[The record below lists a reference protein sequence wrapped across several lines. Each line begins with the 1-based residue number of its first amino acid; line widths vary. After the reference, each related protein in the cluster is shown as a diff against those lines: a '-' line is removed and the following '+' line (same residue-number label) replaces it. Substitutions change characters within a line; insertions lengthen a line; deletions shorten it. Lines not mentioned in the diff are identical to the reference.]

1 MSKRLK
7 KKISIMFAVE
17 IICVVLLGIFLTV
30 LQTDLSTKGQYK
42 DTKEKIQQMQGIID
56 NADEAAA
63 QNTVSYDV
71 VYKAKADTV
80 AYMVKKKADF
90 SYDGDKMRELADTMN
105 VTNIFILDKE
115 GKQLASSGS
124 TLADFTYDRYNQLR
138 SVFETGE
145 PSEAFEVKI
154 GEEQRRYYGAKIDE
168 KTEAV
173 IEQDPAE
180 LHQILD
186 DTSSWKSILS
196 KVGVGLNG
204 YTFAVSNQDYTFLY
218 HPDEALVGT
227 DALSVGLNVEELE
240 DNNYEWMNI
249 NGERYYCGVTNI
261 DADHAYVICAVPE
274 KEIMASRNIT
284 VGIVLFIFFVVIT
297 VVIIYAILMM
307 IYGEVNGNGGQENY
321 RLYKKMYFNKDVARK
336 VGSISLVGLILIL
349 AVSFYMQTL
358 FSLSRYSMSNN
369 ERAAEVQKTIDRN
382 KEEIQLI
389 TQQYNRRY
397 LNKAQIAAEI
407 LGQDP
412 ELQTR
417 EELQELSKALDV
429 EFILVFDKNGRVT
442 ATDSN
447 YTNFELSQD
456 PESQSYEFNSL
467 LQGVESVIQEAQP
480 DEISGVYHQYIGS
493 VIYDED
499 HNPDGFVQISVTPD
513 KLEAALAT
521 TRISSVLKGVK
532 AGVNGFAYAVSKED
546 QTFSYYPKEK
556 LTGRSALE
564 YGMQE
569 NQFRD
574 EYCDYITIDGQRY
587 YGSCLETDTDY
598 IYVVIPDDEMTDNR
612 LPVVLATAGAS
623 LLCLL
628 VVFLLLTFGRKTKE
642 EKKEGTVK
650 NDGPMMDVIM
660 PDGSVKKTESA
671 ESRWSNL
678 TIKWAE
684 KTPEQQIG
692 SVLKALLSVLALAI
706 CAAVL
711 FKDTFFDNN
720 SIFLYVLN
728 GKWERS
734 VNVFAM
740 TGCIMII
747 CVVSVAVMI
756 LRKILQLLSRTFGA
770 RGETVCRLLSSFV
783 KYISVIAVLYYC
795 FALFGVDT
803 QTLLASAGIL
813 TLVIGLGAK
822 ELVSDILAGLF
833 IIFEGEFRVGD
844 IVTIGDWRGTVLEIG
859 VRTTKIESSGNVKII
874 SNSAVSGV
882 INMTRRNSVVEC
894 EVGIEYGESLE
905 GVEKVLR
912 SELPKI
918 KDRVPALKEGPYYKG
933 VISIGAKSVRI
944 KVIAYCS
951 EIDRAQ
957 ATRDLNREIKLLLDR
972 NHINIP

>member
-1 MSKRLK
+1 MSERLK
-7 KKISIMFAVE
+7 KKIFIMFAVE
-17 IICVVLLGIFLTV
+17 IICVVLLGVFLTV
-30 LQTDLSTKGQYK
+30 LQTDLSIKGQYK

-56 NADEAAA
+56 NADEASA
-63 QNTVSYDV
+63 QNTMSYDI
-71 VYKAKADTV
+71 VYQSKAETV
-80 AYMVKKKADF
+80 AYMAKKETDF
-90 SYDGDKMRELADTMN
+90 SYAASDMRQLADRMN
-105 VTNIFILDKE
+105 VTNIFILDNE
-115 GKQLASSGS
+115 GKSLAGSGS
-124 TLADFTYDRYNQLR
+124 TAADFTYDRFNQLR
-138 SVFETGE
+138 TVFEAGE

-154 GEEQRRYYGAKIDE
+154 GDEQRRYYGAKIDE
-168 KTEAV
+168 KTQAV
-173 IEQDPAE
+173 IEQDPEE
-180 LHQILD
+180 LHQIQEN
-186 DTSSWKSILS
+186 TSSWKSILS
-196 KVGVGLNG
+196 KIGVGLEG
-204 YTFAVSNQDYTFLY
+204 FTFAVSNQDYTFLY
-218 HPDEALVGT
+218 HPNEELVGT
-227 DALSVGLNVEELE
+227 DALSAGLNVEELE
-240 DNNYEWMNI
+240 DDNYEWMEI
-249 NGERYYCGVTNI
+249 NGERYYAGVANI
-261 DADHAYVICAVPE
+261 DDDHAYVICAVPE
-274 KEIMASRNIT
+274 KEIMSSRNIT

-307 IYGEVNGNGGQENY
+307 LYGEVNGSGSRDNY
-321 RLYKKMYFNKDVARK
+321 RLYKKMYFNKDVGRK
-336 VGSISLVGLILIL
+336 VGSISLVGLIFIL
-349 AVSFYMQTL
+349 VASFYMQTL

-369 ERAAEVQKTIDRN
+369 QRAVEVQNTLKRN
-382 KEEIQLI
+382 EEEIALI

-397 LNKAQIAAEI
+397 LNKAQIAADI
-407 LGQDP
+407 LGQNP

-429 EFILVFDKNGRVT
+429 EYVLVFDKNGRVT

-447 YTNFELSQD
+447 YTNFELSQN
-456 PESQSYEFNSL
+456 PEDQSYEFNAL
-467 LQGVESVIQEAQP
+467 LQGVEDVIQEAQP
-480 DEISGVYHQYIGS
+480 DEVSGEYHQYLGS

-499 HNPDGFVQISVTPD
+499 HNINGFVQISVTPD
-513 KLEAALAT
+513 MLKSALAT
-521 TRISSVLKGVK
+521 TELSSVLKGVK
-532 AGVNGFAYAVSKED
+532 AGVNGFAYAVNKED
-546 QTFSYYPKEK
+546 QTFSYYPEDK
-556 LTGRSALE
+556 LVGRSALE

-574 EYCDYITIDGQRY
+574 EYCDYITVDGQRF
-587 YGSCLETDTDY
+587 YGSCLETDSDY

-612 LPVVLATAGAS
+612 LPVALATTGAS
-623 LLCLL
+623 LICLM
-628 VVFLLLTFGRKTKE
+628 VVFILLTFGVRTKE
-642 EKKEGTVK
+642 QKTERNVKK
-650 NDGPMMDVIM
+650 DGPMMDVIM

-711 FKDTFFDNN
+711 FKDSFFDSN

-734 VNVFAM
+734 VNVFAI

-747 CVVSVAVMI
+747 CVVSVAVMV
-756 LRKILQLLSRTFGA
+756 LRKILQMLSRTFGA

-783 KYISVIAVLYYC
+783 KYISVIAILYYC

-844 IVTIGDWRGTVLEIG
+844 IVTVGDWRGTVLEIG

-905 GVEKVLR
+905 SVENVLR
-912 SELPKI
+912 AELPKI
-918 KDRVPALKEGPYYKG
+918 KSRIPELKEGPYYKG

-951 EIDRAQ
+951 EVDRAQ